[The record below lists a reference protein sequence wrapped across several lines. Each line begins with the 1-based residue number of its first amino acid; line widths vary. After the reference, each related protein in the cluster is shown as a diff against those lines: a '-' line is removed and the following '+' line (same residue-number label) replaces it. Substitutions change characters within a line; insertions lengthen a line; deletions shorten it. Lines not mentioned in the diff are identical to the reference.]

1 MRRMH
6 CSSRYLTRRRAAGAV
21 RTAALVALAVAAL
34 QGCDDD
40 PGVSPFVPSIA
51 VILDATSITLE
62 QGQTGTVAVTVAR
75 GGGFVGPVALALTE
89 VPDEVAAALNPLS
102 LSVSGTSTLTL
113 TADPAAAPG
122 TYEVIVT
129 GTGSGVA
136 SRSAT
141 LSVIVT
147 SPPPS
152 PTIGI
157 TLGSSALSLVQ
168 GQSGTVSVDV
178 SRSGGYSGAVT
189 FSISGQPA
197 GVTAAFNPASVS
209 GTTGSV
215 LTLAAAATTAPGTYT
230 NSVSG
235 SGTGVSTASAALTQ
249 TVSAAPPSQSIG
261 VLVRA
266 VNNQVWVVQG
276 ESKTWEFIVTRSG
289 GFAGTVDLTIE
300 GLPSGVTAQFVPPAV
315 DANTAGGALILTAAA
330 GATVGT
336 NNVTI
341 RARAAGVP
349 DATLVARLE
358 VVASAP

>member
-1 MRRMH
+1 MRPIP
-6 CSSRYLTRRRAAGAV
+6 CSSEQFTRRRAGGAV
-21 RTAALVALAVAAL
+21 RTAALVVLAVTAL

-51 VILDATSITLE
+51 VILDATTIMLE
-62 QGQTGTVAVTVAR
+62 QGETGTVAVTVAR
-75 GGGFVGPVALALTE
+75 GGGFAGAVALAVTE

-102 LSVSGTSTLTL
+102 LSGSVTSTLTL
-113 TADPAAAPG
+113 TADAAAAPG
-122 TYEVIVT
+122 TYEVIIT

-141 LSVIVT
+141 LSVTIT
-147 SPPPS
+147 SPPLSPS
-152 PTIGI
+152 IGL

-178 SRSGGYSGAVT
+178 SRGDGYSGAVT

-197 GVTAAFNPASVS
+197 GVTAAFNPVSVT

-230 NSVSG
+230 ISVTG
-235 SGTGVSTASAALTQ
+235 SGAGVSDASATVTL
-249 TVSAAPPSQSIG
+249 TVSAAPPSQSISL
-261 VLVRA
+261 LVRA
-266 VNNQVWVVQG
+266 ANNEVWVVQG
-276 ESKTWEFIVTRSG
+276 QSKTWEVIVTRNG
-289 GFAGTVDLTIE
+289 GFSGTVDLTIE
-300 GLPSGVTAQFVPPAV
+300 GLPSGVTAQFVPPAFG
-315 DANTAGGALILTAAA
+315 ANTGGGALILTAAA
-330 GATVGT
+330 GAAEGT
-336 NNVTI
+336 TNVTI

-349 DATLVARLE
+349 DATLVVRLD

>member
-1 MRRMH
+1 MRHMQCLGRQF
-6 CSSRYLTRRRAAGAV
+6 TRQAVGAV
-21 RTAALVALAVAAL
+21 RTAALVALAVASL

-51 VILDATSITLE
+51 VVLDANAITLE
-62 QGQTGTVAVTVAR
+62 QGETGTVDVTVAR
-75 GGGFVGPVALALTE
+75 GGGFVGAVTLAVTE
-89 VPDEVAAALNPLS
+89 MPDEVAAALNPLS
-102 LSVSGTSTLTL
+102 LSGSGTSTLTL

-122 TYEVIVT
+122 TYEVIIT
-129 GTGSGVA
+129 GTGSGVS

-141 LSVIVT
+141 LSVTIT
-147 SPPPS
+147 SPSLSPS
-152 PTIGI
+152 IGL

-197 GVTAAFNPASVS
+197 GVTAAFNPGSVS

-230 NSVSG
+230 IIVTG
-235 SGTGVSTASAALTQ
+235 SGTGVTNASAPLTL

-261 VLVRA
+261 LLVRA
-266 VNNQVWVVQG
+266 DNNRVWVVQG
-276 ESKTWEFIVTRSG
+276 QSNTWEVIVTRSG

-300 GLPSGVTAQFVPPAV
+300 GLPPGVTAQFVPPAI
-315 DANTAGGALILTAAA
+315 DANTAGGALILTATAGAAA
-330 GATVGT
+330 GTT
-336 NNVTI
+336 NVTI

-349 DATLVARLE
+349 DATFVARLE